1 MTCSFGK
8 WEKGETHRLEKVAD
22 SRSSG
27 GFRDPTI
34 AAEKSNSDKGLES
47 RANNIT
53 AENSNSDKELK

>member
-1 MTCSFGK
+1 LANGK
-8 WEKGETHRLEKVAD
+8 KGETHRLEKVAD

-47 RANNIT
+47 RDNNIA
-53 AENSNSDKELK
+53 AEKENDF